1 MERVMDMNKLT
12 MTRGMRIFA
21 IFNYTLLAVAAF
33 LCILPLVNVLAV
45 SLSSSNAANANLV
58 KLWPVDFT
66 INSYK
71 MILGRSEVHQAFWV
85 TIQRTVLGVLINN
98 ILTIMMAYPL
108 AKSAKVF
115 KGRNWYMWS
124 IVFVML
130 FNGGLV
136 PTFIIVKELHLVDT
150 IWALVLPGAVPIFS
164 IILMLNFLRQLP
176 SEIEEAAFIDGAS
189 YFTSLF
195 RVIIPLSMPV
205 VATVTLFHFVA
216 HWNDWFAA
224 LIYMN
229 NMDDYPLQTM
239 LQAVLK
245 GNDIKTLDDAKLYAD
260 VSDRTLKSAQ
270 IFVTTLPILVLYP
283 FLQKYFAQGIVLGSV
298 KG

>member
-1 MERVMDMNKLT
+1 MNHNRLT
-12 MTRGMRIFA
+12 QTTGMRVFA
-21 IFNYTLLAVAAF
+21 IINYTMLLLAAF
-33 LCILPLVNVLAV
+33 ICLLPLVNVLAV

-66 INSYK
+66 INSYR
-71 MILGRSEVHQAFWV
+71 MIFGRPEVHTAFWIS
-85 TIQRTVLGVLINN
+85 IQRTVLGVLINN
-98 ILTIMMAYPL
+98 ILTVMMAYPL
-108 AKSAKVF
+108 AKSTKVF
-115 KGRNWYMWS
+115 KGRNAYMYS
-124 IVFVML
+124 LIFVML

-136 PTFIIVKELHLVDT
+136 PTYIVVKELHLVDT

-164 IILMLNFLRQLP
+164 IILMMNFLRQLP
-176 SEIEEAAFIDGAS
+176 GEIEEAAFMDGAS
-189 YFTSLF
+189 YFTSLL
-195 RVIIPLSMPV
+195 RVIVPLSMPV
-205 VATVTLFHFVA
+205 IATVTLFHFVG

-224 LIYMN
+224 LLYMN

-245 GNDIKTLDDAKLYAD
+245 GNDIKTLDDAKLFAD